1 MNPDQI
7 RQYLQ
12 MYLVIGSINCKAS
25 DLITVVKTAL
35 SGGVTLVQFREKG
48 AGALEGVERL
58 RQALQIQALCRAAGV
73 PFIINDD
80 VDLAL
85 QIDADGV
92 HIGQDDDNAA
102 EVRDRIGDRILGV
115 SAHTVSE
122 AKLAVQHG
130 ADYLG
135 IGPIYPTHSKDDAHE
150 VQGTEILRELR
161 ENGIDI
167 PLVGIGGINEARAV
181 DVIRAGADGVAV
193 ISAITEAK
201 DVYEA
206 VVRMK
211 SKVASIY
218 I

>member
-1 MNPDQI
+1 
-7 RQYLQ
+7 
-12 MYLVIGSINCKAS
+12 MYLVVGSVNCKAS
-25 DLITVVKTAL
+25 DPIAVVKTAL
-35 SGGVTLVQFREKG
+35 SAGVTLVQFREKG
-48 AGALEGVERL
+48 AGALQEAERL
-58 RQALQIQALCRAAGV
+58 RLALQMQALCRDASV

-85 QIDADGV
+85 EIHADGV

-102 EVRDRIGDRILGV
+102 EVRARIGDRILGV

-122 AKLAVQHG
+122 ARLAIHHG

-150 VQGTEILRELR
+150 VQGTTILRELR
-161 ENGIDI
+161 DNGIEV
-167 PLVGIGGINEARAV
+167 PLVGIGGITEARTV
-181 DVIRAGADGVAV
+181 EVIKAGADGVAV
-193 ISAITEAK
+193 ISAITGAK

-211 SKVASIY
+211 KKVEGTLKERIEY
-218 I
+218 